1 MKINELAN
9 ANQESGFK
17 PFDGIDEL
25 IKFIKEKFN
34 EYKVDKTI
42 REKKQQMLKDLKVK
56 DLKEIF
62 ENVNNDLDK
71 QEQYSRRDCLLVHE
85 LDESKNNIA
94 DTLVIELM
102 K

>member
-42 REKKQQMLKDLKVK
+42 REKK
-56 DLKEIF
+56 
-62 ENVNNDLDK
+62 
-71 QEQYSRRDCLLVHE
+71 
-85 LDESKNNIA
+85 
-94 DTLVIELM
+94 
-102 K
+102 

>member
-34 EYKVDKTI
+34 EYKV
-42 REKKQQMLKDLKVK
+42 EKKKKK
-56 DLKEIF
+56 K
-62 ENVNNDLDK
+62 K
-71 QEQYSRRDCLLVHE
+71 
-85 LDESKNNIA
+85 
-94 DTLVIELM
+94 
-102 K
+102 